1 MDWWITTR
9 MIQLEHSLFQ
19 QSKVEANIIYIRQD
33 WMTDVVQ
40 FNSRADYRE
49 CSYGRLFCFD
59 LLLQKNKCSK
69 NDQNR
74 YVSFPYSTDK
84 ERGCT
89 SI

>member
-9 MIQLEHSLFQ
+9 MIRLEHSLFQ

-40 FNSRADYRE
+40 FNSRADIGSVPMVGFFLWLAVAKHKYR
-49 CSYGRLFCFD
+49 
-59 LLLQKNKCSK
+59 K
-69 NDQNR
+69 NDQNG
-74 YVSFPYSTDK
+74 YVLFPYSTDI